1 MGSGA
6 DGVQEGRLAR
16 LYWTLGALLCAG
28 LAGFITV
35 TTILG
40 KLPAEAQYATA
51 LTLGL
56 VATFL
61 MKPGLPLRQGRRS
74 LADLGVSALFALAA
88 LACGLYYL
96 DNYHAIAAF
105 REGIPNQW
113 DLLCY
118 AVGTFCVLEG
128 ARRVEG
134 WVLVAIAGLGV
145 VYLLFG
151 QHMPGVLAHRA
162 MPPSM
167 VLEIA
172 YSYQGIFGIALAATV
187 DVVLAFVIL
196 GAAMRVSGAG
206 DFFNF
211 IAMGLTRGRR
221 SGPAQCAIVAST
233 LFGSVNGSAPANVSS
248 TGVLTIPMMR
258 RAGYKPGFA
267 GGIEATASCIGQI
280 MPPIMGVGAF
290 IMSEITGIPY
300 VTIMLVA
307 IVPAFLFLFS
317 LTVSAALE
325 AGRLQLTPALLD
337 SGPWNAERWGQAL
350 ALLGGFST
358 LIVMLFSGYAPT
370 YCGIVAAGVV
380 LAIAMIWPATRLGLD
395 ALKRFAVE
403 AGRDGLAVLIA
414 CAAIGIVIGAI
425 SATGLG
431 IKLNQMIV
439 AVGEGNLLAA
449 VLIAALCSVVLG
461 MGLPTAASYLMV
473 IFVAGPSLMELGV
486 SQLQAHFFV
495 FYYAVLSA
503 ITPPVALAVFAAA
516 AISGE
521 KPLRVAGSALR
532 LGAVGFLLPLLWIYH
547 PEILLQEVTW
557 DAVPNILASL
567 LAICLA
573 IVGFAAASIGFFG
586 RRLALVER
594 LACAL
599 LAVGLVA
606 PLWWLQAGAALCLA
620 LLLLRLFA
628 VGRAAAA

>member
-1 MGSGA
+1 MGGA
-6 DGVQEGRLAR
+6 FSS
-16 LYWTLGALLCAG
+16 LGALLCAG
-28 LAGFITV
+28 LAGFV
-35 TTILG
+35 AFTTLFG

-56 VATFL
+56 IATFL
-61 MKPGLPLRQGRRS
+61 LKPGLATRDGRRS
-74 LADLGVSALFALAA
+74 GLDLAISLLFALAA
-88 LACGLYYL
+88 LGSGLYYL

-105 REGIPNQW
+105 REGIPNRW

-118 AVGTFCVLEG
+118 AVGTLCVLEG

-134 WVLVAIAGLGV
+134 WVLVAIAGLGLI
-145 VYLLFG
+145 YLLFG
-151 QHMPGVLAHRA
+151 QYMPGVLSHRA
-162 MPPSM
+162 KPPTL

-258 RAGYKPGFA
+258 KAGYKPGFA
-267 GGIEATASCIGQI
+267 GGVEATASCIGQI

-317 LTVSAALE
+317 LAVSAALE
-325 AGRLQLTPALLD
+325 AGRLDLTPALLD
-337 SGPWNAERWGQAL
+337 SGPWDAQRWGQAL
-350 ALLGGFST
+350 ALLSGFAT
-358 LIVMLFSGYAPT
+358 LIVLLFSGYAPT
-370 YCGIVAAGVV
+370 YCGVVSAGVV
-380 LAIAMIWPATRLGLD
+380 LAVAMIFPATRLGLK
-395 ALKRFAVE
+395 ALRTFAVE

-439 AVGEGNLLAA
+439 SVGEGSLLAA

-532 LGAVGFLLPLLWIYH
+532 LGAVGFILPLLWIYH
-547 PEILLQEVTW
+547 PDILLDQVTW
-557 DAVPNILASL
+557 EGLPSALGSF

-573 IVGFAAASIGFFG
+573 IVGFAAASIGFFA
-586 RRLALVER
+586 RRLSLFER
-594 LACAL
+594 LACGL
-599 LAVGLVA
+599 LAVGLVF
-606 PLWWLQAGAALCLA
+606 PLWWLQLVAA
-620 LLLLRLFA
+620 LLLLAALLRLVTSA
-628 VGRAAAA
+628 RRAPA